1 MDMEDWVTENAALIM
16 EAARPFIGMGMEYD
30 DLSQEAML
38 AACCAYRKYD
48 KTRKWSMSSW
58 VYYNVRH
65 HLLKKLG
72 EEAQYRLNVM
82 ADDTAVVASLQ
93 QMNRCFENW
102 DSPTEDIALRHLLW
116 DEIIKFRD
124 EKLKPKERMAL
135 DSILTEVKGKEAA
148 ETQKVHRITTIRRKK
163 KVRHILSERFSSWL
177 DMVAI
182 G

>member
-1 MDMEDWVTENAALIM
+1 
-16 EAARPFIGMGMEYD
+16 MEYD

-82 ADDTAVVASLQ
+82 ADETAVVASLQ
-93 QMNRCFENW
+93 QMNRCLENW

-124 EKLKPKERMAL
+124 EKLKPKEQMAL

-148 ETQKVHRITTIRRKK
+148 ETQQVHRITTIRRKK
-163 KVRHILSERFSSWL
+163 KVRNILTEKFSSWL

>member
-65 HLLKKLG
+65 HLLKKLR

-116 DEIIKFRD
+116 DEICR
-124 EKLKPKERMAL
+124 EGA
-135 DSILTEVKGKEAA
+135 SY
-148 ETQKVHRITTIRRKK
+148 
-163 KVRHILSERFSSWL
+163 FSL
-177 DMVAI
+177 R
-182 G
+182 

>member
-72 EEAQYRLNVM
+72 EDALASFIFHYDANIKSLEIDKCEILNANTRIV
-82 ADDTAVVASLQ
+82 
-93 QMNRCFENW
+93 
-102 DSPTEDIALRHLLW
+102 
-116 DEIIKFRD
+116 
-124 EKLKPKERMAL
+124 L
-135 DSILTEVKGKEAA
+135 D
-148 ETQKVHRITTIRRKK
+148 
-163 KVRHILSERFSSWL
+163 
-177 DMVAI
+177 
-182 G
+182 